1 MTPQLNQIS
10 SLLQLSSGQ
19 GGQTFNQLL
28 LGAGGAQGATP
39 QFGQIMSQLGF
50 APNAVTPEALAE
62 LKSQLVGGNLL
73 PEGGE
78 LLPQAAPLSA
88 DVAPEEGATLP
99 LSEELLAAI
108 AAFAA
113 QLERSGE
120 QPSRPSSPV
129 TDGVV
134 QTAVADSS
142 SQGVSPTT
150 QVPSSQ
156 SSESAKDSAVTGPQ
170 AQDVRRTVETAGRGS
185 DEQSVTPQ
193 EPDLSKDVPVLPA
206 TRAIEPKGQPIQASA
221 DQLQPDK
228 KPAPIAA
235 ATVAPTPTTAKVA
248 PDQAEPSIRAEVSV
262 ESPVAQERDVVDT
275 APKSAPSAQTTEQ
288 ASTAPAKQDIAQN
301 TEPDTRGDESAVH
314 EQGTAAEAQ
323 AAKSPVNET
332 ASVAGTSAPQSV
344 VATPLPPR
352 EAGRESG
359 KDASRTERSQ
369 TDRVNVASSATAQQD
384 VVAKPTT
391 DNRPEQSIH
400 RPTQSGIINNQPQG
414 PQNTA
419 APELLVAER
428 ESTSAAKTAEP
439 ASKDTG
445 LSKVLESFTLG
456 SSHQPTLVRPS
467 AEVQARMPQGMLPTH
482 PQWQQAVSE
491 RVVWAAGQQ
500 VQTATIQLDP
510 PELGS
515 LQVKLQ
521 VTQEGVNVSFTS
533 PHANVRDAVEQ
544 SIPRLREMMAEQG
557 LDLAESSVGDQSSSQ
572 DRGAQNGESGG
583 QYVEGGSGAPD
594 TGQNAPMNRAQ
605 NLNLVDYYA

>member
-78 LLPQAAPLSA
+78 FLPQTVPLSA
-88 DVAPEEGATLP
+88 DVAPEEGTTLP

-129 TDGVV
+129 ADSAV
-134 QTAVADSS
+134 QTAVSDSS
-142 SQGVSPTT
+142 TQGVPLTT
-150 QVPSSQ
+150 QVPPSQ
-156 SSESAKDSAVTGPQ
+156 SSDSAKDSAVLGPQ
-170 AQDVRRTVETAGRGS
+170 TQDVRRTIETAGRVS
-185 DEQSVTPQ
+185 DEQTVKPRES
-193 EPDLSKDVPVLPA
+193 DRSKDVPVLPA
-206 TRAIEPKGQPIQASA
+206 TRAVEPKGQPIQASA
-221 DQLQPDK
+221 DQFQSNE
-228 KPAPIAA
+228 KPVPIAA

-248 PDQAEPSIRAEVSV
+248 PDRAEQSTIVEVSV
-262 ESPVAQERDVVDT
+262 ENSVAQARDVVDT
-275 APKSAPSAQTTEQ
+275 APKNAPSAQTTEQ
-288 ASTAPAKQDIAQN
+288 PSTPTARQDIAKN
-301 TEPDTRGDESAVH
+301 TEPDARGDESAVH
-314 EQGTAAEAQ
+314 EQRAVAEAQ
-323 AAKSPVNET
+323 VAKSSVNET
-332 ASVAGTSAPQSV
+332 AAIAGTSAPQAA
-344 VATPLPPR
+344 VATPLPL
-352 EAGRESG
+352 RESG
-359 KDASRTERSQ
+359 KESGKDTSRSERSQ
-369 TDRVNVASSATAQQD
+369 ADRVNVASSATLQQD
-384 VVAKPTT
+384 VAAKPAT

-400 RPTQSGIINNQPQG
+400 RPAQSGIINNQSQG
-414 PQNTA
+414 PQNIA
-419 APELLVAER
+419 SSELLVAER

-439 ASKDTG
+439 AGKDAG
-445 LSKVLESFTLG
+445 LGKVLESFTLG

-467 AEVQARMPQGMLPTH
+467 AEIQARMPQGMLPTH

-572 DRGAQNGESGG
+572 DRGGQNGESGG
-583 QYVEGGSGAPD
+583 QYVERGSSASD